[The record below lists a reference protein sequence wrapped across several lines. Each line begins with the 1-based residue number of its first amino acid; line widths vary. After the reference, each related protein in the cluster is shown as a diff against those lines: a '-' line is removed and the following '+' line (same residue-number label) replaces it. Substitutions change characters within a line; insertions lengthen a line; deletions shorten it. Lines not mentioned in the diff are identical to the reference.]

1 MMIHSMWKN
10 ALGVLGR
17 VMIRTG
23 THLLL
28 HSHKRL
34 VLPPLVI
41 ISKENRKVGGETKT
55 YSGEVDGKL

>member
-1 MMIHSMWKN
+1 MWKN

-34 VLPPLVI
+34 VLPQQGFTA
-41 ISKENRKVGGETKT
+41 KVSLGDLEK
-55 YSGEVDGKL
+55 VQNLMQDK